1 MFTME
6 ESRVTPAEHSS
17 EEPRREKS
25 CPGAGSRQTAEW
37 ITRNVNHV
45 HLAVTTDVSGNIKY
59 FL

>member
-1 MFTME
+1 ME

-45 HLAVTTDVSGNIKY
+45 HLAVTTDVSGIIKY